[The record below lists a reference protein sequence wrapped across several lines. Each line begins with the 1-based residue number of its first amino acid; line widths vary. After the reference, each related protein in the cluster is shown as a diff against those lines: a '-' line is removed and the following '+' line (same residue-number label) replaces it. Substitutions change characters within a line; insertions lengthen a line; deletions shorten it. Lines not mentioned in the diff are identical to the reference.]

1 MRNYYRFVVFLA
13 ILFILGISA
22 FTLWGKYG
30 IKGYTRNDEV
40 TVQLNEIKTDA
51 EEAWDNLDNLR
62 ERDYEADYLIL
73 DMQNQILL
81 MNAKS
86 SGEYEDFT
94 LERAIKEGYP
104 YAYAMIDNKVVGSVI
119 LLTDPVG
126 SYAKA
131 RSAIIIGVSI
141 LGLIFI
147 GGALVFGKYVENR
160 LVNPFERMKEFAG
173 LVAEGKLD
181 EPLMMDRSNIFGA
194 FTESFDIMREEL
206 AESRKREVALQK
218 KEKELVASLS
228 HDLKTPITGIKLTT
242 ELLQAKLMRD
252 GEAKGDNGEILEK
265 LGNIS
270 SKAEQIDALVGDLFA
285 STLDDLGEF
294 KVSLKDE
301 ESLVIGDIVRKYD
314 DRGLVS
320 AGAIPKTLINV
331 DTKRLGQVIGNI
343 ISNSYKYAETK
354 IDITYDILEEFLE
367 MRIRDYGP
375 GVPEDEMSLIANK
388 FYRGKKWAESKEE
401 GSGLGLYIAKTLM
414 EKMKGEMLPAN
425 TEDGFCITLLI
436 PLS

>member
-1 MRNYYRFVVFLA
+1 MRNYYRFVAFLA
-13 ILFILGISA
+13 ILFILGIAA

-30 IKGYTRNDEV
+30 IKGYTRNDEI

-131 RSAIIIGVSI
+131 RSTIIIGVSI

-252 GEAKGDNGEILEK
+252 GETKGDNGEILEK

-320 AGAIPKTLINV
+320 AGEIPKTLINV

>member
-1 MRNYYRFVVFLA
+1 MRNYYRFVAFLA

-30 IKGYTRNDEV
+30 IKGYTRNDEI

-51 EEAWDNLDNLR
+51 EEGWDNLDNLR

-131 RSAIIIGVSI
+131 RSTIIIGVSI
-141 LGLIFI
+141 LGFIFI

-320 AGAIPKTLINV
+320 AGEIPKTLINV

-388 FYRGKKWAESKEE
+388 FYRGKKWADSKEE

-414 EKMKGEMLPAN
+414 EKMNGEMLPAN

>member
-1 MRNYYRFVVFLA
+1 MRNYYRFVAFLA

-30 IKGYTRNDEV
+30 IKGYTRNDEI

-51 EEAWDNLDNLR
+51 EEGWDNLDNLR

-131 RSAIIIGVSI
+131 RSTIIIGVSI
-141 LGLIFI
+141 LGFIFI
-147 GGALVFGKYVENR
+147 GGALAFGKYVENR

-320 AGAIPKTLINV
+320 AGEIPKTLINV

-388 FYRGKKWAESKEE
+388 FYRGKKWADSKEE

-414 EKMKGEMLPAN
+414 EKMNGEMLPAN

>member
-13 ILFILGISA
+13 ILFILGIAA

-30 IKGYTRNDEV
+30 IKGYTRNDEI

-131 RSAIIIGVSI
+131 RSTIIIGVSI

-147 GGALVFGKYVENR
+147 GGALVFGRYVDGT
-160 LVNPFERMKEFAG
+160 LVKPFERMKEFAG

-252 GEAKGDNGEILEK
+252 GETKGDNGEILEK

-320 AGAIPKTLINV
+320 AGEIPKTLINV

-354 IDITYDILEEFLE
+354 IDITYDILEDFLG

-388 FYRGKKWAESKEE
+388 FYRGKKWADGKEE

-414 EKMKGEMLPAN
+414 EKMNGEMLPAN

>member
-13 ILFILGISA
+13 ILFILGIAA

-30 IKGYTRNDEV
+30 IKGYTRNDEI

-51 EEAWDNLDNLR
+51 EESWDNLDNLR
-62 ERDYEADYLIL
+62 ERDYESDYLIL

-119 LLTDPVG
+119 LLADPIG

-160 LVNPFERMKEFAG
+160 LVKPFDRMKEFAG

-181 EPLMMDRSNIFGA
+181 EPLVMDRSNIFGA

-252 GEAKGDNGEILEK
+252 GETKGDNGEILEK

-314 DRGLVS
+314 DRGLVN
-320 AGAIPKTLINV
+320 AGEIPKTLINV

-367 MRIRDYGP
+367 MHIRDYGP

-388 FYRGKKWAESKEE
+388 FYRGKKWADSKEE